1 MNKETKKYLKDVE
14 NALVGSGKQKAGF
27 LKSVTTGVEG
37 AYAENSNVTYS
48 ELCAR
53 FGEPSAI
60 AKEMICDADVGEIKK
75 KINIK
80 KVIAISLAVLLAII
94 AVSYGV
100 VLWQSH
106 KNNNGYAVVKVYEG
120 ITSDGGVSEITEE

>member
-14 NALVGSGKQKAGF
+14 HALIGSGKQKADF
-27 LKSVTTGVEG
+27 LKSVTTGVEE
-37 AYAENSNVTYS
+37 AYAENSNVTYN
-48 ELCAR
+48 ELCVR

-106 KNNNGYAVVKVYEG
+106 RDSQGHAVLKVY
-120 ITSDGGVSEITEE
+120 DNAVSSNSVIENSEE

>member
-14 NALVGSGKQKAGF
+14 NALVGSGKQKADF
-27 LKSVTTGVEG
+27 LKSVTTGVEE

-106 KNNNGYAVVKVYEG
+106 RDSQGHAVLKVY
-120 ITSDGGVSEITEE
+120 DNAVSSNSVIENSEE

>member
-37 AYAENSNVTYS
+37 AYAENSNVTYN

-94 AVSYGV
+94 AVSYGF

-106 KNNNGYAVVKVYEG
+106 RDSQGHAVVKVY
-120 ITSDGGVSEITEE
+120 DNAVSSNSVIENSEE

>member
-106 KNNNGYAVVKVYEG
+106 RDSQGHAVVKVY
-120 ITSDGGVSEITEE
+120 DNAVSSNSVIENSEE

>member
-37 AYAENSNVTYS
+37 AYAENSNVTYN

-106 KNNNGYAVVKVYEG
+106 RDSQGHAVVKVY
-120 ITSDGGVSEITEE
+120 DNAVSSNSVIENSEE

>member
-1 MNKETKKYLKDVE
+1 MNKETKKYLKEVE
-14 NALVGSGKQKAGF
+14 NSLVGSAKQKAGF
-27 LKSVTTGVEG
+27 LKSVTAGIEE
-37 AYAENSNVTYS
+37 ASSEKSDITYD

-60 AKEMICDADVGEIKK
+60 AKEMICDTDVGEIKK

-80 KVIAISLAVLLAII
+80 RVIIASVVALLAII
-94 AVSYGV
+94 AVSYGI

-106 KNNNGYAVVKVYEG
+106 QNNNGYAVEKIQDS
-120 ITSDGGVSEITEE
+120 ITSSGGAVEFTEE

>member
-14 NALVGSGKQKAGF
+14 NALVGSGKQKADF
-27 LKSVTTGVEG
+27 LKSVTTGVEE
-37 AYAENSNVTYS
+37 AYTENSNVTYN
-48 ELCAR
+48 ELCVR

-94 AVSYGV
+94 AVSYGF

-106 KNNNGYAVVKVYEG
+106 RDSQGHAVVKVY
-120 ITSDGGVSEITEE
+120 DNAVSSNSVIENSEE

>member
-14 NALVGSGKQKAGF
+14 NALVGSGKQKADF
-27 LKSVTTGVEG
+27 LKSVTTGVEE
-37 AYAENSNVTYS
+37 AYAENSNVTYN
-48 ELCAR
+48 ELCVR

-106 KNNNGYAVVKVYEG
+106 RDSQGHAVLKVY
-120 ITSDGGVSEITEE
+120 DNAVSSNSVIENSEE

>member
-14 NALVGSGKQKAGF
+14 NALVGSGKQKADF
-27 LKSVTTGVEG
+27 LKSVTTGVEE
-37 AYAENSNVTYS
+37 AYAENSNVTYN
-48 ELCAR
+48 ELCVR

-94 AVSYGV
+94 AVSYGF

-106 KNNNGYAVVKVYEG
+106 RDSQGHAVLKVY
-120 ITSDGGVSEITEE
+120 DNAVSSNSVIENSEE

>member
-14 NALVGSGKQKAGF
+14 NALIGSGKQKADF
-27 LKSVTTGVEG
+27 LKSVTTGVEE
-37 AYAENSNVTYS
+37 AYAENSNVTYN
-48 ELCAR
+48 ELCVR

-106 KNNNGYAVVKVYEG
+106 RDSQGHAVLKVY
-120 ITSDGGVSEITEE
+120 DNAVSSNSVIENSEE

>member
-14 NALVGSGKQKAGF
+14 NALVGSDKQKAGF
-27 LKSVTTGVEG
+27 LKSVTTGVEE

-48 ELCAR
+48 ELCVR

-80 KVIAISLAVLLAII
+80 KVITVSLAVLLAII
-94 AVSYGV
+94 AVSYGF
-100 VLWQSH
+100 VLWESH
-106 KNNNGYAVVKVYEG
+106 QDSKGYAVEKVYEN
-120 ITSDGGVSEITEE
+120 ITSSGGVSEITEE

>member
-14 NALVGSGKQKAGF
+14 NALVGSGKQKADF
-27 LKSVTTGVEG
+27 LKSVTTGVEE
-37 AYAENSNVTYS
+37 AYAENSNVTYN
-48 ELCAR
+48 ELCVR

-94 AVSYGV
+94 AVSYGF

-106 KNNNGYAVVKVYEG
+106 RDSQGHAVVKVY
-120 ITSDGGVSEITEE
+120 DNAVSSNSVIENSEE